1 MKRSVLTVL
10 LILLI
15 TILFSC
21 GSRKEP
27 SPFLTGNEETD
38 LRIQELLDILDLQ
51 EDDTLRYGIMEQIIS
66 RYMQEEESEIL
77 KQFLNKHLYL
87 HPEDS
92 YNAYYLLLLGSI
104 YEEENAMDIAVIY
117 YNRLLKNY
125 EDLII
130 RGRSIHYFSLEKLIG
145 YYENDKLK
153 KIAYYNELITR
164 FSGEIDRGQV
174 FYNLAVSYESEGL
187 WDKSIENYEKF
198 LEAEVTTIPGMPN
211 VYNEVNHYLNFHYS
225 KKDWTREDLD
235 GLVNSIKY
243 AIRTRSGS
251 RLNRYKAEDFFMMS
265 WGQDRYDPFTE
276 IPMELAYFLKSS
288 VWYNRNLETDSND
301 NEAFLRTGGWSYRIK
316 VWYLYFNRIKY
327 PIDPEINNRW
337 EWAGIYFGNKL

>member
-1 MKRSVLTVL
+1 MKDLIRTAL
-10 LILLI
+10 LFLLFIL
-15 TILFSC
+15 LFSC
-21 GSRKEP
+21 GGREES
-27 SPFLTGNEETD
+27 SPFLTGVEETD
-38 LRIQELLDILDLQ
+38 RRLEELLAILETQ

-66 RYMQEEESEIL
+66 RYMQQEETELL
-77 KQFLNKHLYL
+77 KQFLNHHLYK

-92 YNAYYLLLLGSI
+92 YNAYYLLLLGTI
-104 YEEENAMDIAVIY
+104 YEEENALDIAVIY

-130 RGRSIHYFSLEKLIG
+130 RGSSIHYFSLEKLIK
-145 YYENDKLK
+145 YYEDDPLK
-153 KIAYYNELITR
+153 KISYYNELISR

-174 FYNLAVSYESEGL
+174 FYNLAKSYEAEGL
-187 WDKSIENYEKF
+187 WEQSIDSYEKF
-198 LEAEVTTIPGMPN
+198 LEAEPTTIAGQPN

-225 KKDWTREDLD
+225 SKDWTRESLE

-288 VWYNRNLETDSND
+288 VWYNRLLEPDSNE

-316 VWYLYFNRIKY
+316 IWYLYFNRVKY

-337 EWAGIYFGNKL
+337 EWAGIYFGDRL